1 MHFKA
6 FQNIS
11 KHFKALIFFCVKNTS
26 GIFRI
31 THRDELGRVGDGL
44 EKECLGRRSLLMIM
58 QGGKDHDK
66 PGEKI
71 MVMIMQ
77 GGKDHDI
84 MPGEKIMVIIMK
96 GGKDHDK
103 PGEKMII
110 MKGGKYHD

>member
-58 QGGKDHDK
+58 QGGKDHD
-66 PGEKI
+66 
-71 MVMIMQ
+71 
-77 GGKDHDI
+77 I

>member
-1 MHFKA
+1 
-6 FQNIS
+6 
-11 KHFKALIFFCVKNTS
+11 
-26 GIFRI
+26 
-31 THRDELGRVGDGL
+31 
-44 EKECLGRRSLLMIM
+44 
-58 QGGKDHDK
+58 
-66 PGEKI
+66 
-71 MVMIMQ
+71 MIMQ